1 MAPFTKDTIA
11 NRDAIQRSCFPTFD
25 VLNASQVLFC
35 ASDVAK
41 ALGYAN
47 PYAAVKRHCR
57 APLTKRYVVYGKTQY
72 RALTKRYTPWRYVP
86 F

>member
-1 MAPFTKDTIA
+1 MNNKIKV
-11 NRDAIQRSCFPTFD
+11 IE
-25 VLNASQVLFC
+25 NAEFGSVRTVEEDGEVLFC

-57 APLTKRYVVYGKTQY
+57 GPLTKREGSTV
-72 RALTKRYTPWRYVP
+72 KRSIGP
-86 F
+86 